1 MDRRAVR
8 LALGLTIAGASM
20 LATGVVTW
28 AITAVGGAASGLA
41 TRDLRLAALALLAGG
56 TACGLAMGFALGA
69 PGRSQ
74 AGRLRV
80 PAEAGRLTPEV
91 RGSVPVPSLAEPRSL
106 MNPPPPSPPPL
117 PPPRLAPPSP
127 FGTQPTGRL
136 SSGDV
141 PSGDVP
147 SGDAPS
153 GDAPSGDAPSGDA
166 PSGDAPSGD
175 PRPTPRVWWRAAHS
189 PASNWDDTSEE
200 WLRSLRGP
208 AIQQPPPHSTE

>member
-20 LATGVVTW
+20 LTTGVVTW
-28 AITAVGGAASGLA
+28 VITAVGGVASGLA
-41 TRDLRLAALALLAGG
+41 TRDLRLAALALLACGI
-56 TACGLAMGFALGA
+56 ACGLAMGFALGA
-69 PGRSQ
+69 AGRSQ

-80 PAEAGRLTPEV
+80 LAEAGRLTPEV
-91 RGSVPVPSLAEPRSL
+91 PGSVPVPSLAEPRSL

-141 PSGDVP
+141 PSGD
-147 SGDAPS
+147 APS
-153 GDAPSGDAPSGDA
+153 GDVPSGDAPSGDA

-175 PRPTPRVWWRAAHS
+175 PRPASRVWWRAAHS
-189 PASNWDDTSEE
+189 PASNSDDTSEE

-208 AIQQPPPHSTE
+208 AVQQPPPHSTQ

>member
-1 MDRRAVR
+1 VTRILY
-8 LALGLTIAGASM
+8 LAC
-20 LATGVVTW
+20 
-28 AITAVGGAASGLA
+28 
-41 TRDLRLAALALLAGG
+41 AALALLAGG

-69 PGRSQ
+69 AGRSQ

-153 GDAPSGDAPSGDA
+153 GDAPSGDAPSGD
-166 PSGDAPSGD
+166 

>member
-8 LALGLTIAGASM
+8 LASGLAIAGASM
-20 LATGVVTW
+20 LTTGVVTW
-28 AITAVGGAASGLA
+28 VITAVEGFASGLA

-56 TACGLAMGFALGA
+56 TGCGLAMGFALGA
-69 PGRSQ
+69 AGRGQ

-91 RGSVPVPSLAEPRSL
+91 PGSVPVPSLAEPRSL

-117 PPPRLAPPSP
+117 PPPRLVPPSP
-127 FGTQPTGRL
+127 FETQPTVGL

-141 PSGDVP
+141 PSGDALSGDARSGDARSGDPP
-147 SGDAPS
+147 SGDA
-153 GDAPSGDAPSGDA
+153 
-166 PSGDAPSGD
+166 
-175 PRPTPRVWWRAAHS
+175 RPAPRVWWRAAHS
-189 PASNWDDTSEE
+189 PAGNWDDTSEE

-208 AIQQPPPHSTE
+208 AVQQPPPHSTE

>member
-20 LATGVVTW
+20 LTTGVVTW
-28 AITAVGGAASGLA
+28 VITAVGGVASGLA
-41 TRDLRLAALALLAGG
+41 TRDLRLAALALLACG

-69 PGRSQ
+69 AGRSQ
-74 AGRLRV
+74 AVRLRV
-80 PAEAGRLTPEV
+80 LAEAGRLTPEV
-91 RGSVPVPSLAEPRSL
+91 PGSVPVPSLAEPRSL

-153 GDAPSGDAPSGDA
+153 GDAPSGDAPSGD
-166 PSGDAPSGD
+166 

>member
-153 GDAPSGDAPSGDA
+153 GD
-166 PSGDAPSGD
+166 